1 MELEIRNINK
11 RYKEVRALK
20 NINLKLTEGIY
31 GLLGPNGAGK
41 STLMGLL
48 TDTVQR
54 DSGHI
59 LVDGREIKKM
69 GKRYRKLVGYMP
81 QQQGYYEEFSG
92 EAFLMYMSH
101 IKGLTKRAAKI
112 QTDRLLK
119 EVNLDD
125 VRSQKIGGYSGGMKQ
140 RLLLAQALLNDPK
153 ILILDEPTAGV
164 DPKERIRIRN
174 YITELSKN
182 RIIIVATHIVSDIEC
197 IADHVL
203 LMKKGALLK
212 WGTPSELLASIEN
225 NIAERVCEKSEIE
238 MLQQKYPFGTIC
250 QRQDGIVFRIVGD
263 QIEEGFTRVN
273 SNVSLEDVYLYY
285 CV

>member
-92 EAFLMYMSH
+92 EAFLIYMSH
-101 IKGLTKRAAKI
+101 IKGLTKREAKI

>member
-101 IKGLTKRAAKI
+101 IKGLTKREAKI

>member
-101 IKGLTKRAAKI
+101 IKGLTKREAKI

-197 IADHVL
+197 IADQVL

-238 MLQQKYPFGTIC
+238 MLQRKYPSGTIC

-263 QIEEGFTRVN
+263 
-273 SNVSLEDVYLYY
+273 
-285 CV
+285 

>member
-101 IKGLTKRAAKI
+101 IKGLTKREAKI

-182 RIIIVATHIVSDIEC
+182 RIIIVATHIVSDIKC

-238 MLQQKYPFGTIC
+238 MLQRKYPSGTIC

>member
-92 EAFLMYMSH
+92 EAFHMYMSH
-101 IKGLTKRAAKI
+101 IKGLTKREAKI